1 MSETSDERLR
11 RVFAQ
16 GEPVA
21 AEESFVVAV
30 SLQVA
35 ARRGQRRHRKVALVA
50 LLAVVVV
57 VVATWL
63 APYAPVAL
71 PDQVANAAQL
81 GVSRVPFYLYLVLGA
96 VALPLAGTAWLLR
109 RR

>member
-1 MSETSDERLR
+1 MSETTDVRLQ

-16 GEPVA
+16 SEPVA
-21 AEESFVVAV
+21 AEESFVAAV

-35 ARRGQRRHRKVALVA
+35 ARRGRRRVRKVALVA
-50 LLAVVVV
+50 LFAVA
-57 VVATWL
+57 VAAVAFWL

-71 PDQVANAAQL
+71 PDQVANAAKS
-81 GVSRVPFYLYLVLGA
+81 GVIRVPYYLYLVLGA